1 VSHLIPKT
9 ETEELVSSWQMRD
22 KEEASLIVA
31 VEHAGSSEIRRTP
44 YMSRT
49 FGFSKDRV
57 QMKTSHPVRY
67 GWFERLF
74 FYTDYF
80 RTKLFETVPISPYT
94 LLAFIRLFW
103 FYGL

>member
-1 VSHLIPKT
+1 MT
-9 ETEELVSSWQMRD
+9 D
-22 KEEASLIVA
+22 KEEAALIA
-31 VEHAGSSEIRRTP
+31 AAEHGGSIRDQMTP

-49 FGFSKDRV
+49 FGFSNDRV
-57 QMKTSHPVRY
+57 QMKTSHLVRY

-80 RTKLFETVPISPYT
+80 RTKLFEAVPMSPYT

-103 FYGL
+103 FYEL